1 MASDPHPATS
11 LAFKIRDFRPSDV
24 AAISGI
30 LRTASEAA
38 QWPAESYPKLASSP
52 GGLLLI
58 SESEPSGQAIAFL
71 AARVAA
77 DQAEILNI
85 AILPDFRRRGVAS
98 AMLAAAFERFR
109 QCSVSRVFLE
119 LRESNSAARA
129 LYQHHGFVLS
139 GRRKSYYQ
147 HPAEDALCMHSD
159 LTGAP

>member
-11 LAFKIRDFRPSDV
+11 LAFKIRDFRPSD
-24 AAISGI
+24 AEGISGI
-30 LRTASEAA
+30 LRTAAEAA
-38 QWPAESYPKLASSP
+38 QWPAESYPKLASFP
-52 GGLLLI
+52 GGLLLCA
-58 SESEPSGQAIAFL
+58 ELEPSGQAIAFL
-71 AARVAA
+71 AARIAA

-98 AMLAAAFERFR
+98 TMLAAAFERFR

-129 LYQHHGFVLS
+129 LYQRHGFVLS

-159 LTGAP
+159 LTGVP